1 MLVKK
6 SYTERRHRR
15 RRRLW
20 KLRQLEKE
28 TEPGVQRGRQRDL
41 TMYEKEYEEFM
52 QDLEEDPSMRSQV
65 NLYRDEEAIEAQQ
78 AKDARIAAERER
90 AQMVKAG
97 EAAGVQVVPV
107 QAASVMRQATDED
120 QFGDDEREDDDAEDD
135 GFPDVKLDELLDEL
149 TISAGDEAGGEE
161 DESAAASSSQQPVD
175 EGPEPGP
182 LGPISFAPP
191 PPTVAQFELPGGN
204 DNAKFFFGAE

>member
-1 MLVKK
+1 
-6 SYTERRHRR
+6 
-15 RRRLW
+15 
-20 KLRQLEKE
+20 
-28 TEPGVQRGRQRDL
+28 
-41 TMYEKEYEEFM
+41 
-52 QDLEEDPSMRSQV
+52 
-65 NLYRDEEAIEAQQ
+65 
-78 AKDARIAAERER
+78 
-90 AQMVKAG
+90 MVKAG

-120 QFGDDEREDDDAEDD
+120 QFGDDEREDDDDDDEDDDDDAEDD